1 MSKKSGK
8 VDKTG
13 QRVLSASQWLETAR
27 GRLLLQ
33 HERRQL
39 KAVMPSVL
47 GYRMLQVGRWGLAAD
62 AAGGSAILRHWI
74 IDPGAGRG
82 ISARVDVCKLPV
94 ASRSV
99 DAVLL
104 PHSLE
109 FTSHPH
115 RLLREADRVLC
126 DRGQII
132 LFGFNPLSPSVLMR
146 HIPIR
151 QPWYPAVQRL
161 YSVGRTSDWL
171 GLLDYEIEKT
181 VYFGRGFPW
190 LGNRKSEHPEMEPGA
205 VSERFMSIMQGFSQ
219 AYLIFARKRV
229 VPLTP
234 ARRRWE
240 ARPKLGP
247 IAMPEAR
254 VPRVIPIRNFE
265 TTTDSKA

>member
-1 MSKKSGK
+1 MKDRQGQSGQK
-8 VDKTG
+8 
-13 QRVLSASQWLETAR
+13 RVTTLAPRQWLETAR

-33 HERRQL
+33 QERKEL

-47 GYRMLQVGRWGLAAD
+47 GYRMLQVGRWGLSAD

-74 IDPGAGRG
+74 LDTDSGPGV
-82 ISARVDVCKLPV
+82 SARVDLGNLPV

-109 FTSHPH
+109 FTEQPH

-132 LFGFNPLSPSVLMR
+132 LLGFNPFSPGVLMR
-146 HIPIR
+146 HLPMR
-151 QPWYPAVQRL
+151 QPWYPAVHRF
-161 YSVGRTSDWL
+161 YSVGRATDWL
-171 GLLDYEIEKT
+171 GLLDYEIEQT

-190 LGNRKSEHPEMEPGA
+190 LPKADENA
-205 VSERFMSIMQGFSQ
+205 VSLSAAVTAKLQGALQGFSQ
-219 AYLIFARKRV
+219 AYLVFARKRV
-229 VPLTP
+229 IPLTP

-240 ARPKLGP
+240 SRPKLGP
-247 IAMPEAR
+247 MALPEAR
-254 VPRVIPIRNFE
+254 VSRVIPFRNMPS
-265 TTTDSKA
+265 TIDSNS